1 MFPVTGSHS
10 TFTDIILVAVTL
22 NSGACGSN
30 KNYFIR
36 LKTKKSLCIKLK
48 KSLCIAILKN
58 IELKNTYEK

>member
-48 KSLCIAILKN
+48 KAYVLQS
-58 IELKNTYEK
+58 